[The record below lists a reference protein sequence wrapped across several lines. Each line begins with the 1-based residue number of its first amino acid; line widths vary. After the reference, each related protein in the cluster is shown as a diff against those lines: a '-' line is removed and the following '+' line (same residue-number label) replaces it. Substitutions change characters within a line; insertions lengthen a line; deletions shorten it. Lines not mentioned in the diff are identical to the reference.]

1 MNVLVAG
8 EKSASKPLLIVKL
21 GEARDPI
28 RERLGDFDDWIAAGL
43 RGGGAVNITVV
54 DPRAGASLLPAPT
67 DVAGIVITG
76 SHSMV
81 THRDDWSVALMPWL
95 VRAVET
101 ATPTLGICFG
111 HQILAQALGGEVD
124 NHPEGVEIGSIT
136 IDRHAAGAGDELLGQ
151 LPAQFE
157 AQSVH
162 WQSVRRLPPNA
173 VLLAGTAY
181 EPHHAFRI
189 GSCAWGVQFHPEF
202 SDEVLRSYLA
212 GLRPTLAQDGKDAEA
227 IAAAIKPT
235 PLAASLLPKFARL
248 ALARQGRAAGMAPA
262 LCA

>member
-1 MNVLVAG
+1 MNIASAVG
-8 EKSASKPLLIVKL
+8 EKPETKPLLIVKL
-21 GEARDPI
+21 GDAHDHI
-28 RERLGDFDDWIAAGL
+28 RARLGDFDDWIAAGL
-43 RGGGAVNITVV
+43 RGGGAENITVC
-54 DPRAGASLLPAPT
+54 DPRTGASLPDPT
-67 DVAGIVITG
+67 EVAGIVITG

-95 VRAVET
+95 ARAVATE
-101 ATPTLGICFG
+101 TPTLGICFG

-124 NHPEGVEIGSIT
+124 NHPDGVEIGSIT
-136 IDRHAAGAGDELLGQ
+136 IDRHTAGEGDELMGA

-181 EPHHAFRI
+181 EPNHAYRI
-189 GSCAWGVQFHPEF
+189 GRKAWGVQFHPEF

-212 GLRPTLAQDGKDAEA
+212 GLGPTLAKEGKDARA
-227 IAAAIKPT
+227 ITAALKPT
-235 PLAASLLPKFARL
+235 PLAASLLPTFARL
-248 ALARQGRAAGMAPA
+248 VLAQPTIA
-262 LCA
+262 